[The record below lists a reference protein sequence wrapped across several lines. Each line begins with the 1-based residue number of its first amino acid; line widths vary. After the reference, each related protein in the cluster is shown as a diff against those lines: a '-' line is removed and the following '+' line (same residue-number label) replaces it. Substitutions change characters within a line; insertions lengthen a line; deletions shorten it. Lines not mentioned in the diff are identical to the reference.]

1 MKSHRI
7 QISTFGDLLLQAA
20 DRWPDNRALIFPD
33 RELSYAQLRDQAYDK
48 ARSFLG
54 LGIKRRDHVGI
65 LMPNCLEY
73 IESLLGLQLV
83 GAMAVPMN
91 ARYKS
96 HELSYVIQNADL
108 NALIT
113 NDLTSEYADFSEILH
128 EAFGELDSSS
138 NPAELSLEKAPK
150 LRTMVMLGNSNPKGF
165 ISEKTFLE
173 LADRVSNDDVDELRV
188 RAILNEP
195 TIMMY
200 TSGTTSQ
207 PKGCPLSHEV
217 LIRSGLNMN
226 RERYFLKE
234 NDRFW
239 APLPMFHMASILPL
253 IACMDSGAAM
263 QSMTYFEPGQALEMM
278 ERDGT
283 TVAFPAFPTVTN
295 ELINHPDFKK
305 RDLSKIRRIN
315 NVAPQDMLR
324 KFQEAFPQ
332 ASQTGAFGLTEVG
345 GVIAFN
351 HPDESLESRITTCG
365 KPFPGVEVKI
375 IDPETQ
381 KELSVNE
388 KGEIIVRG
396 YAVFEG
402 YYKAPEKNKESFIGE
417 WFRTGD
423 FGTLNED
430 GNISFHGRIKD
441 TLKVGGE
448 NVAALEIES
457 YLATHPSVKFAQVVG
472 VPDER
477 LLEVPAAF
485 IELNPDTQLSEEE
498 LIDFCKGKIAS
509 FKVPRHVRF
518 ITEWPMSSTKVQKFR
533 LLEEFKP

>member
-113 NDLTSEYADFSEILH
+113 NDLTSEYANFSEILH
-128 EAFGELDSSS
+128 EAFGELYSSS

-173 LADRVSNDDVDELRV
+173 LANRVSNDDVDELRV

-263 QSMTYFEPGQALEMM
+263 QSMTYFEPGHALEMM

-332 ASQTGAFGLTEVG
+332 ASQTGAFGLT
-345 GVIAFN
+345 
-351 HPDESLESRITTCG
+351 
-365 KPFPGVEVKI
+365 
-375 IDPETQ
+375 
-381 KELSVNE
+381 
-388 KGEIIVRG
+388 
-396 YAVFEG
+396 
-402 YYKAPEKNKESFIGE
+402 
-417 WFRTGD
+417 
-423 FGTLNED
+423 
-430 GNISFHGRIKD
+430 
-441 TLKVGGE
+441 
-448 NVAALEIES
+448 
-457 YLATHPSVKFAQVVG
+457 
-472 VPDER
+472 
-477 LLEVPAAF
+477 
-485 IELNPDTQLSEEE
+485 
-498 LIDFCKGKIAS
+498 
-509 FKVPRHVRF
+509 
-518 ITEWPMSSTKVQKFR
+518 
-533 LLEEFKP
+533 